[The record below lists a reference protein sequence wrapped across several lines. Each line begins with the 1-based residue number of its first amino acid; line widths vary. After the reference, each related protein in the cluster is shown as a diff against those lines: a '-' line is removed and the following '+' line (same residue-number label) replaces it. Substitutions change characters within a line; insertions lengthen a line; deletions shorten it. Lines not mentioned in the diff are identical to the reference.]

1 MAVASASV
9 PERRR
14 WRVSEQTRWAF
25 IFLLPWLIGTLI
37 FTLGP
42 MLATL
47 ALSFTKYNVIK
58 PPTFIGID
66 NYQHLLTDRRIPLA
80 LGNTAFYAFL
90 HVPGVILI
98 SLLLSMMLLRVGR
111 LSGFFR
117 TVFYLPSITPAVATG
132 ALFLLLLAGS
142 GLVNRT
148 LGLVGINGPN
158 WLTDPEW
165 VKPGIVMMSLW
176 TLGSTVVI
184 YFAALKN
191 VPLELYEAARIDGA
205 NAWQSFRNITL
216 PFISGAIFF
225 TVIVNTIAALQ
236 VFDAV
241 FAMFFGARSGPAQS
255 SALFYAI
262 YLFQK
267 AFQDIDFG
275 YASSMAWLL
284 FAIILIITVIQVKL
298 SNRFVFYAGD
308 EK

>member
-1 MAVASASV
+1 VYTLMTVPSKMIVA
-9 PERRR
+9 
-14 WRVSEQTRWAF
+14 
-25 IFLLPWLIGTLI
+25 
-37 FTLGP
+37 
-42 MLATL
+42 L
-47 ALSFTKYNVIK
+47 ALAMI
-58 PPTFIGID
+58 
-66 NYQHLLTDRRIPLA
+66 
-80 LGNTAFYAFL
+80 
-90 HVPGVILI
+90 
-98 SLLLSMMLLRVGR
+98 LLRIGHAA
-111 LSGFFR
+111 GFFR

-142 GLVNRT
+142 GLVNRV
-148 LGLVGINGPN
+148 LGFVGIDGPN
-158 WLTDPEW
+158 WLTDPDW

-184 YFAALKN
+184 YFAALRN

-205 NAWQSFRNITL
+205 NAWQGFRNITL

-241 FAMFFGARSGPAQS
+241 FAMFFGSRSGAVQN

-267 AFQDIDFG
+267 AFQDLDFG
-275 YASSMAWLL
+275 YASAMAWLL
-284 FAIILIITVIQVKL
+284 FAIILVITLIQVKL